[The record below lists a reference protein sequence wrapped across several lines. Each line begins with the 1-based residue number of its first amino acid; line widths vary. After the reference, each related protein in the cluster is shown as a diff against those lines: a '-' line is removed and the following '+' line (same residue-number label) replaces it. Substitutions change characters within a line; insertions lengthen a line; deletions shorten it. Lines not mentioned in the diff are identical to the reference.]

1 MKKNIWIY
9 AIALVVVMSMVLAAC
24 GGGAATEAPS
34 AEEPAG
40 EEPAAEEPA
49 GEEPSGE
56 EAMEEKE
63 PVVLTFIKIAD
74 ELEAQAFDEMV
85 AAFQQI
91 EDGKWSHVSIEY
103 DAKPFAELFPAI
115 ETSVATGAKVDLIQ
129 ADGPDVKHF
138 AWNGVIQDLSDYF
151 TEEELQQWFPQSV
164 EDATYE
170 GGFYGP
176 PEVQSCQMLWYRTD
190 YVEAAGIEIDPDVS
204 LTYGP
209 DGTGLPVWQ
218 KLTVDEDGDGN
229 PEVFGFQNNG
239 PFWFDYLNRIP
250 ARTNGVPGSP
260 TYEGVSEDGLTHT
273 GYFDTDEAIEA
284 YQFDQDL
291 FYEYGVRSIEPPPNA
306 MLAGFS
312 AMFINQ
318 DLVVGIQRDQFPDV
332 EIDAAAPPYWQT
344 PMCQT
349 GSWHYGIST
358 TTEHFEE
365 TLAFVKYA
373 SSDEG
378 AAFIWKYKNQFPA
391 NINFLA
397 TVEEYQT
404 YPRSLMAEFFVE
416 FGKSRIVSPGYTEY
430 NALFGQFYQAL
441 VSGGDVEELTREYAQ
456 LMDEAMAK
464 YK

>member
-1 MKKNIWIY
+1 MKKHVWKIV
-9 AIALVVVMSMVLAAC
+9 IATLVLLSVVLGAC
-24 GGGAATEAPS
+24 GGGAETEPT
-34 AEEPAG
+34 
-40 EEPAAEEPA
+40 
-49 GEEPSGE
+49 E
-56 EAMEEKE
+56 EASTGDTTGGEDTGEKE

-74 ELEAQAFDEMV
+74 ELEAKAFDEMV

-91 EDGKWSHVSIEY
+91 EDGRWSHVSIEY
-103 DAKPFAELFPAI
+103 DAKPFAELFPSI

-138 AWNGVIQDLSDYF
+138 AWNGVIMDLTEYF

-164 EDATYE
+164 EE
-170 GGFYGP
+170 GTFNGRFYGP
-176 PEVQSCQMLWYRTD
+176 PEVQSCQLLWYRQD
-190 YVEAAGIEIDPDVS
+190 FVDAAGIVIDPQTS

-209 DGTGLPVWQ
+209 EGTGLPVWQ

-229 PEVFGFQNNG
+229 PEIFGFQNNG
-239 PFWFDYLNRIP
+239 PFWYDYLNRIP
-250 ARTNGVPGSP
+250 ARTNGEPGSP
-260 TYEGVSEDGLTHT
+260 TYEGVSEDGLGYV
-273 GYFDTDEAIEA
+273 GYFDTPEAIEA

-291 FYEYGVRSIEPPPNA
+291 FYEYKVRSIEPPPNA

-332 EIDAAAPPYWQT
+332 QLGAAYPPYWQT

-349 GSWHYGIST
+349 GSWHYAISP

-365 TLAFVKYA
+365 ALAFIKYA

-391 NINFLA
+391 NLNFLA
-397 TVEEYQT
+397 TLEEYQT
-404 YPRSLMAEFFVE
+404 YPRNLMSEFFVQYGE
-416 FGKSRIVSPGYTEY
+416 PRIVSPGYTEY
-430 NALFGQFYQAL
+430 NALFGEFYQAL
-441 VSGGDVEELTREYAQ
+441 VSGGDVEALTHEYAQ
-456 LMDEAMAK
+456 LMEDAMEK
-464 YK
+464 YR